1 MAPDAGSSLS
11 GYVKKT
17 LALIIK
23 LTITLTLLYFAVRGA
38 NLGLVAD
45 RLRRLDIGWLSAAI
59 AVLGVQ
65 AVLSALRWQ
74 RILER
79 CGAAISMQRA
89 IRLTFV
95 AQFFNQVLPSTVGGD
110 AARIWFVAQD
120 GAGWSKA
127 VYSVAIDRIIGVAV
141 LALIV
146 VICIPASFELIPDPL
161 ARAGLL
167 IVGLS
172 GVAVPVALIAL
183 GCRQW
188 PLLHRFAI
196 LRHFNTAASLA
207 YDIFTSIQSATWII
221 GLSVVIHA
229 LLIVAAWLV
238 AKSVAVPLDALH
250 AVLIIPPVL
259 LIAALPISIAGWGV
273 RESAMV
279 MAFAYCGLP
288 QADGL
293 LVSALLGFAI
303 FVIGI
308 VGGLVWVIG
317 LPGLKLLKPAVTPP
331 RPL

>member
-1 MAPDAGSSLS
+1 M
-11 GYVKKT
+11 KKT
-17 LALIIK
+17 VALIVK
-23 LTITLTLLYFAVRGA
+23 LTITTTLLYFAVRGA

-45 RLRRLDIGWLSAAI
+45 RLKRLDIGWLSAAI

-65 AVLSALRWQ
+65 AVVSALRWQ
-74 RILER
+74 CILKR
-79 CGAAISMQRA
+79 CGAAISTTQT

-110 AARIWFVAQD
+110 AARIWFVARH
-120 GAGWSKA
+120 GTGWSKA
-127 VYSVAIDRIIGVAV
+127 VYSVAIDRIIGVFV

-146 VICIPASFELIPDPL
+146 VICIPESFALIANPL

-167 IVGLS
+167 TVGLS
-172 GVAVPVALIAL
+172 GVAVPAAFIAL

-188 PLLHRFAI
+188 QLLHRFAI
-196 LRHFNTAASLA
+196 LRYINAAANLA
-207 YDIFTSIQSATWII
+207 YDLFTSIRRAAWII

-229 LLIVAAWLV
+229 LLIAAAWLI
-238 AKSVAVPLDALH
+238 AKSVAVPLDPLH
-250 AVLIIPPVL
+250 AVLVIPPVL

-279 MAFAYCGLP
+279 MAFAYSGLQ

-293 LVSALLGFAI
+293 LVSALLGFAT

-308 VGGLVWVIG
+308 AGGLVWVIG
-317 LPGLKLLKPAVTPP
+317 LPGLKLQKPAVTPP
-331 RPL
+331 RPS

>member
-1 MAPDAGSSLS
+1 M
-11 GYVKKT
+11 KKT

-23 LTITLTLLYFAVRGA
+23 LTITIALLYFAIRGA

-45 RLRRLDIGWLSAAI
+45 RLKHLDIGWLSAAI
-59 AVLGVQ
+59 AALGAQ
-65 AVLSALRWQ
+65 AVLGALRWQ
-74 RILER
+74 RVLER
-79 CGAAISMQRA
+79 CGAEVSTRQA

-127 VYSVAIDRIIGVAV
+127 VYSVAIDRLIGIFV

-146 VICIPASFELIPDPL
+146 VICIPASFALIRDPL

-167 IVGLS
+167 TVGLS
-172 GVAVPVALIAL
+172 GVAAPAAVIAL

-188 PLLHRFAI
+188 QMLHRFAI
-196 LRHFNTAASLA
+196 LRHFNAAASMA
-207 YDIFTSIQSATWII
+207 YDLFTSIRSAAWFV
-221 GLSVVIHA
+221 GLSIVIHA
-229 LLIVAAWLV
+229 LLIAAAWFV
-238 AKSVAVPLDALH
+238 AKSVAVPFDALH
-250 AVLIIPPVL
+250 AIFVIPPVM

-279 MAFAYCGLP
+279 MAFTYSGLQ

-293 LVSALLGFAI
+293 LVSALLGFVL

-308 VGGLVWVIG
+308 VGGLVWVVG
-317 LPGLKLLKPAVTPP
+317 LPGLSPLRPTLPAAAGIAPQ
-331 RPL
+331 RAARGLGE